1 MRSESGQASVEWVGA
16 VLLIVLAL
24 VALTRVTGGVDA
36 PELATAGLRATRCA
50 LDRPQCSRTAA
61 RGSAARPDP
70 AAARGPAAERDRDRA
85 VTLPPLVPPPR
96 LDQIGRRPRLPRN
109 VPAAARSRFG
119 ALWRQAW
126 LACFAYER
134 VRYGLLH
141 PESRP
146 RQVVPLRGVV
156 QMVNDCVS
164 PFDFA
169 RDWEHLRP
177 R

>member
-1 MRSESGQASVEWVGA
+1 MRCESGQASVEWVGA
-16 VLLIVLAL
+16 VLFIALAL
-24 VALTRVTGGVDA
+24 AALTRATGRVEA
-36 PELATAGLRATRCA
+36 PELATAGLRATKCA
-50 LDRPQCSRTAA
+50 LDRPQCPRTDA
-61 RGSAARPDP
+61 RGSAATPGP
-70 AAARGPAAERDRDRA
+70 EAARGPAADRDRA
-85 VTLPPLVPPPR
+85 VTLPPLVPPPQ
-96 LDQIGRRPRLPRN
+96 LDQIGRPPRLPRTL
-109 VPAAARSRFG
+109 PATARSRFG